1 MIIFFLDH
9 SFLSR
14 QYTYL
19 DIVLEHVTK
28 TMTMADQQEAVSHAK
43 RVSKANTKTKRLPLH
58 VSNVMLE
65 DLRI

>member
-14 QYTYL
+14 HYTYL
-19 DIVLEHVTK
+19 DIVEHVPPK
-28 TMTMADQQEAVSHAK
+28 MTMVDQQEAVPNAK
-43 RVSKANTKTKRLPLH
+43 RVSKADTKTKRVKLH

-65 DLRI
+65 DLLT

>member
-14 QYTYL
+14 HYTYL

-43 RVSKANTKTKRLPLH
+43 RVSRVNIKTEWRPLPA
-58 VSNVMLE
+58 SNVLLE
-65 DLRI
+65 DTLI

>member
-9 SFLSR
+9 SFLFR
-14 QYTYL
+14 HYTYL

-28 TMTMADQQEAVSHAK
+28 TMTMADQKEAVSHAK
-43 RVSKANTKTKRLPLH
+43 RVSKANIKTKWLPLH